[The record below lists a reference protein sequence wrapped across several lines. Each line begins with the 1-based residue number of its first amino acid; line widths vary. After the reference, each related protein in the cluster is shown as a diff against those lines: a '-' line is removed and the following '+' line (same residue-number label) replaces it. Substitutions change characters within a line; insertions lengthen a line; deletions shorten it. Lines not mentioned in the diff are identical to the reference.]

1 MEQSVGLTNNIAL
14 ITSGCLSLAFTIG
27 SLIPA
32 LKLDSWGRKKPMMG
46 GALGMALSMMII
58 AILLSFQGTA
68 HGKAMANASI
78 AFFVTVCLFN
88 WSVYQAKTL
97 T

>member
-1 MEQSVGLTNNIAL
+1 MEQSVGLSHDTAL
-14 ITSGCLSLAFTIG
+14 VTSGCLNLAFAVG

-68 HGKAMANASI
+68 HAKATANTSI
-78 AFFVTVCLFN
+78 AFFVTVWDFFF
-88 WSVYQAKTL
+88 SFYV
-97 T
+97 